1 MKTDDNKY
9 IQALSHLELLI
20 PTDMLFVEE
29 NLWDRGLLRP
39 VTQPVDNFRVVV
51 DIDLKTQRE
60 TSIHLV
66 LSSTGATAAYL
77 KKRHRLVSEKG
88 LCCQAV
94 RAAGDGVHHHPSN
107 KGHAH
112 RQRTSK
118 SRTRYVKT
126 SVVAHQMSNFLSVV
140 RIFKYRVAVDAAL

>member
-1 MKTDDNKY
+1 MKTYDNMF

-20 PTDMLFVEE
+20 PTDMLLVKE

-66 LSSTGATAAYL
+66 LSSTGAVQLQPTSRKGTDLSLRRAFAA
-77 KKRHRLVSEKG
+77 K
-88 LCCQAV
+88 Q
-94 RAAGDGVHHHPSN
+94 
-107 KGHAH
+107 
-112 RQRTSK
+112 
-118 SRTRYVKT
+118 
-126 SVVAHQMSNFLSVV
+126 
-140 RIFKYRVAVDAAL
+140 

>member
-1 MKTDDNKY
+1 MTILRY

-20 PTDMLFVEE
+20 PTDMLLVEE

-60 TSIHLV
+60 TIHL
-66 LSSTGATAAYL
+66 LSSTTGATAANL

-94 RAAGDGVHHHPSN
+94 RAPGDGVHHHPSN
-107 KGHAH
+107 KSHAH
-112 RQRTSK
+112 RQRMLK
-118 SRTRYVKT
+118 GRTRCVNT
-126 SVVAHQMSNFLSVV
+126 SVGLSPPRLPTKQLKLSLSSAHF
-140 RIFKYRVAVDAAL
+140 